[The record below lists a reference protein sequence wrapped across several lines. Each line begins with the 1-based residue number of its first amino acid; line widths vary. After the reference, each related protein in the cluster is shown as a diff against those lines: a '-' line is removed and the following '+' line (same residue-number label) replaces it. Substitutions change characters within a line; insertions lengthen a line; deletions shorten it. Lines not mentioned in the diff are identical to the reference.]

1 LDISDWAK
9 FFMDITNI
17 REFDILIPL
26 FFDDPK
32 KNIGLQKSIGY
43 MGKRQKID
51 E

>member
-1 LDISDWAK
+1 
-9 FFMDITNI
+9 MDITDI
-17 REFDILIPL
+17 RRLGILIPL

-51 E
+51 K